1 MIVKVVT
8 TEVHKFLTDAKNFL
22 IEEAKKGNACGM
34 GDIPDYMWE
43 FVCSK
48 VTDIKHSNHFSGLYD
63 ITGTVAE
70 SDPDKK
76 EMKPEKENVQYL
88 WMVPAVFYVKDDVT
102 GTDGLSFI
110 ETLGAANAFINEMQV
125 LIGLNMADDVRSES
139 EADMPLRRSTL
150 PEKADDTVP
159 DKLTDLDVS
168 LFYVT
173 RTDRCLGVTAV

>member
-8 TEVHKFLTDAKNFL
+8 ADVYKFLTDAKEFL

-48 VTDIKHSNHFSGLYD
+48 VTDIKHNNHFSGLYD
-63 ITGTVAE
+63 ITGTAAE

-88 WMVPAVFYVKDDVT
+88 WMIPAVFYVKDDVT
-102 GTDGLSFI
+102 GTDGISFI
-110 ETLGAANAFINEMQV
+110 ETHSAAKAFINEMQV
-125 LIGLNMADDVRSES
+125 LIGLNMTDDVQSES
-139 EADMPLRRSTL
+139 DIPLRRSTL

-168 LFYVT
+168 LFYAT

>member
-8 TEVHKFLTDAKNFL
+8 ADVYKFLTDAKEFL

-63 ITGTVAE
+63 ITGTAAE

-102 GTDGLSFI
+102 GTDGISFI
-110 ETLGAANAFINEMQV
+110 ETHSAAKAFINEMQV
-125 LIGLNMADDVRSES
+125 LIGLNMADDTVQPVP
-139 EADMPLRRSTL
+139 DMPIRRSTL

>member
-8 TEVHKFLTDAKNFL
+8 TEVHKFLTNAKEFL

-43 FVCSK
+43 FVCSR
-48 VTDIKHSNHFSGLYD
+48 VTDIKHNNHFSELYD

-70 SDPDKK
+70 SDTDKK

-88 WMVPAVFYVKDDVT
+88 WMIPAIFYVKDDVT

-110 ETLGAANAFINEMQV
+110 ETHSAANAFINEMQV
-125 LIGLNMADDVRSES
+125 LIGLNMADDTVQPES
-139 EADMPLRRSTL
+139 DMPLRRSTL
-150 PEKADDTVP
+150 PEKAEDIVP

-168 LFYVT
+168 LFYVN
-173 RTDRCLGVTAV
+173 RVDRCLGVTAV